1 MNVVLKSKKILKINN
16 RYGILIFFSDNDAQL
31 LLEHNSSVPKSSPI
45 EMMKRR
51 HASCDSVSSS
61 HG

>member
-1 MNVVLKSKKILKINN
+1 MSQLFS
-16 RYGILIFFSDNDAQL
+16 SDNDVQL
-31 LLEHNSSVPKSSPI
+31 PSEYNSSVPKSSPI

-51 HASCDSVSSS
+51 HPSCDSVSSS